1 MIRLLGV
8 IVVSIWLYGC
18 GQKAAEAPAAA
29 PAPIVAEPAQ
39 TAAEPVVVAPPDA
52 VPAAPATTRV
62 YEYRNGEIHRTAPAA
77 EAAPPAVEPVPTA
90 PVPAPAPVAAAGSGK
105 GAWGDMPMPRAVPA
119 PVPAEVV
126 PITKKAADVPAAVKK
141 ALSAEEQKSLYK
153 YAVKVTATSEI
164 EKYLDPS
171 IKSAGQLNVWV
182 GQPGY
187 EPPPQ
192 PGMSG
197 VSEVLPPT
205 ETKAVSAK
213 IEPKFPNNPLAFDV
227 EPKTSKCQKVEPH
240 GTEVTF
246 TIIPKQLG
254 EFNVGASV
262 ELYGKEGCTGDAIT
276 RTANPIT
283 VKVVVGTSK
292 LPFYQEIWAAFMK
305 FFKEFLA
312 ICFALLLFLFRNK
325 LKKIF
330 SFEKES

>member
-18 GQKAAEAPAAA
+18 GQKAAEAPATA

-90 PVPAPAPVAAAGSGK
+90 PAPAPVAAAGSGK
-105 GAWGDMPMPRAVPA
+105 GAWGDMPTPVAAPA
-119 PVPAEVV
+119 IVPAEAVHV
-126 PITKKAADVPAAVKK
+126 PTAVNK
-141 ALSAEEQKSLYK
+141 ALLAEESAVNLYK
-153 YAVKVTATSEI
+153 VKVSATTEI
-164 EKYLDPS
+164 KKNLDPS
-171 IKSAGQLNVWV
+171 IQSAGKLLIWI

-187 EPPPQ
+187 EPSTQ
-192 PGMSG
+192 PGMSAASG
-197 VSEVLPPT
+197 ILET
-205 ETKAVSAK
+205 TTKAASAK
-213 IEPKFPNNPLAFDV
+213 IKPDALAFDV
-227 EPKTSKCQKVEPH
+227 EPNESKCQKVEPR

-254 EFNVGASV
+254 TFRVGASA

-276 RTANPIT
+276 RTADPIT
-283 VKVVVGTSK
+283 VKVIVGINK
-292 LPFYQEIWAAFMK
+292 VPIYQEIWAAFMK

-312 ICFALLLFLFRNK
+312 ICFALLLFLFRKK